1 MNFPLL
7 ISHITDALKMQEQRD
22 RALNLARSAVGCEN
36 WEDYIA
42 RLAIIDKEAR
52 EFVPAWEKKEG
63 AQ

>member
-1 MNFPLL
+1 MNIQL
-7 ISHITDALKMQEQRD
+7 IVDTLGDAIQMQEQRD